1 MGHPGGEI
9 GDWYLAPMASE
20 IATTPVSEVDFGL
33 DLGPDDIRLPGA
45 ALHRELARIR
55 RAHRLAPVNFGGIP
69 MQLVTRFADV
79 EACFRD
85 DEGLPAG
92 PTYAMTVEP
101 CQGVTFESLDG
112 DEHHALR
119 DLTTRGLRRR
129 PVERYAQAGLADL
142 CDSVIDR
149 FADRGRA
156 DLVASFTSVFPF
168 LVFADR
174 MGLPFD
180 AADRFMGWAFD
191 ILSYPI
197 APEAGLAAAAELTEY
212 LEPVLETRHRAPT
225 DDLLSSMC
233 TASRSGRTLTD
244 EEIRNHVLALFSA
257 GATTTYHGLGNTLF
271 ALLTHRGAV
280 GALRNDNDLVHAAI
294 DEMLR
299 WEPPL
304 ALLPRLASRDVEV
317 AGFDVPAGTMLLFG
331 IASAN
336 RDPDVHERPDEFDIG
351 RQPTRVL
358 TFGLG
363 SHHCPG
369 SHLAKAQIAIAVQR
383 LLDRLPEL
391 CLADPASAA
400 PTGTVMRGP
409 RSLEV
414 TWRT

>member
-1 MGHPGGEI
+1 MPAA
-9 GDWYLAPMASE
+9 LS
-20 IATTPVSEVDFGL
+20 TTPVSDVDFGL
-33 DLGPDDIRLPGA
+33 DLGPGDVRLPGA
-45 ALHRELARIR
+45 ALHRELARLR
-55 RAHRLAPVNFGGIP
+55 GAHRLAPVDFGGIP
-69 MQLVTRFADV
+69 MQLVTRFADL

-112 DEHHALR
+112 PEHHALR

-129 PVERYAQAGLADL
+129 PVERYAQDRFAPL
-142 CDSVIDR
+142 CDAVIDR
-149 FADRGRA
+149 FVDRGRA
-156 DLVASFTSVFPF
+156 DLVEAFTSVFPF
-168 LVFADR
+168 LVLADR

-197 APEAGLAAAAELTEY
+197 APEPGLAAAAELTEY
-212 LEPVLETRHRAPT
+212 LEPVLRARREVAT

-233 TASRSGRTLTD
+233 TAARSGRTLTD
-244 EEIRNHVLALFSA
+244 PEIRSHVLALFSA
-257 GATTTYHGLGNTLF
+257 GATTTYHGLGNTLY
-271 ALLTHRGAV
+271 ALLTHPAAV
-280 GALRNDNDLVHAAI
+280 DALRSDSSLAGAAI

-304 ALLPRLASRDVEV
+304 ALLPRLVPHDVEV

-351 RQPTRVL
+351 RHPTRVL

-369 SHLAKAQIAIAVQR
+369 SHLARAQIAVAVQR

-391 CLADPASAA
+391 RLTEPDAAA

-409 RSLEV
+409 RSLDA

>member
-1 MGHPGGEI
+1 MPPT
-9 GDWYLAPMASE
+9 LSV
-20 IATTPVSEVDFGL
+20 TPVSDVDFGL
-33 DLGPDDIRLPGA
+33 DLGPGDSRLPGA
-45 ALHRELARIR
+45 ELHRELARLR
-55 RAHRLAPVNFGGIP
+55 NAHRLAPVDFGGIP
-69 MQLVTRFADV
+69 MQLVTRFADL

-112 DEHHALR
+112 PEHHVLR
-119 DLTTRGLRRR
+119 DLAARGLRRR
-129 PVERYAQAGLADL
+129 PVEQYAREGLAAL
-142 CDSVIDR
+142 CDTVIDR
-149 FADRGRA
+149 FAGRGRA
-156 DLVASFTSVFPF
+156 DLIADFTSVFPF

-180 AADRFMGWAFD
+180 AADQFMRWAFD

-197 APEAGLAAAAELTEY
+197 APEPGVLAAAELTEY
-212 LEPVLETRHRAPT
+212 LEPVLQARRQTPS

-233 TASRSGRTLTD
+233 TAERSGRTLTD
-244 EEIRNHVLALFSA
+244 EEIRSHVRALFSA
-257 GATTTYHGLGNTLF
+257 GATTTYHGLGNTLY
-271 ALLTHRGAV
+271 ALLTHPAAV
-280 GALRNDNDLVHAAI
+280 DALRNDGGLVHAAI

-304 ALLPRLASRDVEV
+304 ALLPRLAPRDVEV

-336 RDPDVHERPDEFDIG
+336 RDPDVHKRPDEFDIG
-351 RQPTRVL
+351 RHPTRVL

-369 SHLAKAQIAIAVQR
+369 SHLAKAQIAVAVQR
-383 LLDRLPEL
+383 LLERLPDL
-391 CLADPASAA
+391 TLIDPEAAA

-409 RSLEV
+409 RTLDV
-414 TWRT
+414 AWRS